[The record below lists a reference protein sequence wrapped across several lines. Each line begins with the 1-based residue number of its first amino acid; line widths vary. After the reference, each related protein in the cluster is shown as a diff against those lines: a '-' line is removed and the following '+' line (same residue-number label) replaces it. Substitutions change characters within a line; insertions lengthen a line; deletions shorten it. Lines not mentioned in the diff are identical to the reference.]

1 MIRPK
6 NQTEDLLLSITKN
19 CETIIEQTHRKPEQT
34 LEFKMNK
41 SIESFH
47 FRPPI
52 HVEGDWMI
60 GLTDLEVYNSIFNIT
75 EENNKF
81 ELYKFP
87 DEKTGGVTYEK
98 VRDEIEKDLD
108 IENITAEDLQDDI
121 IGPLIIKEYEEQVTK
136 RLNDEQYM
144 NILAFYTISV
154 FQDFESFL
162 RTQIDLV
169 EDDIKLVLDEYN
181 SNFITYELEPGIY
194 TFKDI
199 SEALFNIIQFEY
211 PGPSNVI
218 DIEYDDITMKTKL
231 DVKAGIIAIRFE
243 EKSFFSTILCFISGW
258 DYKHY
263 IKYISQKIINLS
275 NTNKIHLK
283 CDVID
288 GSVVNGLRQP
298 ISYSFVLDK
307 KPGYKIF
314 PEPETIHYKK
324 INKSVLN
331 TITFFLEDDSDK
343 VVDFNNETLTFT
355 IQMIKISTNM
365 FTYIFNYTSIYIC
378 VYILLYLFVL

>member
-1 MIRPK
+1 MKQKIF
-6 NQTEDLLLSITKN
+6 LLSITKN
-19 CETIIEQTHRKPEQT
+19 CETLIEQTHRKAEET
-34 LEFKMNK
+34 LEFKLSK
-41 SIESFH
+41 SRETFH
-47 FRPPI
+47 FSQPI
-52 HVEGDWMI
+52 QIQGDWMI

-87 DEKTGGVTYEK
+87 DEKAGGVTYEK

-108 IENITAEDLQDDI
+108 IEDITAEDLQDDI
-121 IGPLIIKEYEEQVTK
+121 IGPIIIEEYEEQVTK
-136 RLNDEQYM
+136 RMNDEQYM
-144 NILAFYTISV
+144 KILALYTSSV

-181 SNFITYELEPGIY
+181 SSFITYELEPGIY

-199 SEALFNIIQFEY
+199 SEALCNILQSEY

-231 DVKAGIIAIRFE
+231 VVNIGIIAIRFD
-243 EKSFFSTILCFISGW
+243 EKSFFNTILGFTPGW

-263 IKYISQKIINLS
+263 NKYISQKIVSLS

-283 CDVID
+283 CDIID

-298 ISYSFVLDK
+298 ILYSFVLDK
-307 KPGYKIF
+307 KPGYKVF
-314 PEPETIHYKK
+314 SEPETIHYKK
-324 INKSVLN
+324 INKSVLD
-331 TITFFLEDDSDK
+331 TITFYLEDDNNK
-343 VVDFNNETLTFT
+343 EVNFNGEILTFT
-355 IQMIKISTNM
+355 ILMVKI
-365 FTYIFNYTSIYIC
+365 
-378 VYILLYLFVL
+378 